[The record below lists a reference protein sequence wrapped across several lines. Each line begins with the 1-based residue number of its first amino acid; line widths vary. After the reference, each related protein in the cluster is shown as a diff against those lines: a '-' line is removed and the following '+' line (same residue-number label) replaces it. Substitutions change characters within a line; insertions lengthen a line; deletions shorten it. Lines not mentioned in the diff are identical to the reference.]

1 MCIDE
6 AERRLAIAKLLD
18 QPDPPELRRGHRLR
32 VEGKPERFALLT
44 RLAAMYVHA
53 RLLAREERRIG
64 ADHRPTER
72 QDVRWTR
79 QEVREEVVMAVA

>member
-1 MCIDE
+1 
-6 AERRLAIAKLLD
+6 
-18 QPDPPELRRGHRLR
+18 
-32 VEGKPERFALLT
+32 LLT